1 MWDVC
6 NSCLDIEGCAEYTI
20 LCCASATVY
29 SGCFFPM
36 LAIVSLYEMYMED
49 GCGCCGCCGR
59 SGCGCGGEQYQNIPK

>member
-6 NSCLDIEGCAEYTI
+6 NSCLDTEGYAEYTI
-20 LCCASATVY
+20 LYCASATVY

-49 GCGCCGCCGR
+49 GCGGCGCGHSC
-59 SGCGCGGEQYQNIPK
+59 SGCGGEQYQSVPD